1 MKGTVSASGSTRGQN
16 VHRDTS
22 IMWETLNLD
31 TKHSPTHDNN
41 QHSIKADE
49 EQEEDE
55 DPRIISLLQRLAER
69 DKDLVQVRSQLT
81 TVSGENGVLIK
92 SCDKLE
98 KALNKVKIT
107 GVGGG
112 VGRVIELE
120 KSLQQNERLL
130 MGYEKEGEKN
140 RKEYESLDRK

>member
-22 IMWETLNLD
+22 IMCETLNLD
-31 TKHSPTHDNN
+31 TTPDNN
-41 QHSIKADE
+41 QHSIKANE

-98 KALNKVKIT
+98 KALNKVMIT
-107 GVGGG
+107 GAGGG